1 MAANFTSFHGMFSCH
16 ISLLQSSH
24 KKVVQWSSVSSSKL
38 LHNTRLFGV
47 LIGKVGGA
55 LPREEKR

>member
-1 MAANFTSFHGMFSCH
+1 MAANFTSFHGLFSCH

-24 KKVVQWSSVSSSKL
+24 KKVVQFSFKFEVA
-38 LHNTRLFGV
+38 RLFGV
-47 LIGKVGGA
+47 IIGKVGGA